1 MSKTI
6 MPKVWTKF
14 IALAL
19 VAGSA
24 VYLGSCAN
32 QTTSQ
37 PPTTAQTAVNNPNRE
52 LREVRFTLSWLLQAV
67 DAPLAIAI
75 QKGYFAEEG
84 IAVRFDRGYGS
95 ADSINKIA
103 SGVYDIGE
111 GDMYS
116 MVEFNQKN
124 PNDKLVAVAIKYNRS
139 PFAIMA
145 LDRAGISSPQQLEGK
160 RLAAPAGD
168 AARRLWPVFAQV
180 TGVNPDS
187 VTWNNVEPRLR
198 EALLVQ
204 GEFDAISG
212 FNISSLPPLNKLG
225 YGPDRLN
232 TFLYADHGLDLYG
245 NALIVRESFLEQNPE
260 VVRGFVSAYLRG
272 LQDTI
277 RNPDEGLAAVMEL
290 SEDGLMDQAQERERL
305 QIALDSLYVSPEV
318 EQNGLGGVDRARL
331 QTTLEQVAKGFG
343 LAEVPTPEDVFNDSF
358 LPPKEQRTI

>member
-6 MPKVWTKF
+6 MPKIWTKF

-24 VYLGSCAN
+24 VYLGSCAT

-37 PPTTAQTAVNNPNRE
+37 PSATAQTAVNNTNRE
-52 LREVRFTLSWLLQAV
+52 LREVSFTLSWLLQAV
-67 DAPLAIAI
+67 DAPLATAI

-84 IAVRFDRGYGS
+84 IAVKFERGYGS

-111 GDMYS
+111 GDLYS

-124 PNDKLVAVAIKYNRS
+124 PNDKLVAVAIKFNRS
-139 PFAIMA
+139 PAAIVA
-145 LDRAGISSPQQLEGK
+145 LDNTGIASPKQLEGK

-168 AARRLWPVFAQV
+168 AARRLWPIFAKA
-180 TGVNPDS
+180 TGVNADS
-187 VTWNNVEPRLR
+187 VTWNNVEPKLR
-198 EALLVQ
+198 EALFIK
-204 GEFDAISG
+204 GEFDAISCY
-212 FNISSLPPLNKLG
+212 ISSSLPPLKKLG
-225 YGPDRLN
+225 YGLDRLN

-245 NALIVRESFLEQNPE
+245 NALIVRESFAQQNPE
-260 VVRGFVSAYLRG
+260 LVRAFVSAYLRG

-277 RNPDEGLAAVMEL
+277 RNPDESLAAVLQL
-290 SEDGLMDQAQERERL
+290 SQDGLMDQAQERDRL

-331 QTTLEQVAKGFG
+331 QKTLEQVAEGFG
-343 LAEVPTPEDVFNDSF
+343 FAEVPTPEDVFNGSF